1 MADNPTEDQEKKER
15 DERIVHMFEQEGL
28 TREQIA
34 ASLVSEG
41 IDEQSAKLL
50 VDKTLTD
57 KKASYAWGI
66 LWGVLWCVGGIVA
79 TAASYSAAR
88 PGGRYSLFWGAVLYG
103 IFKLIVSIWGCVKY
117 SRMSQ
122 GQQAQTIITTSS
134 PQVSCGMPQPVPSMP
149 PAFGMAPV
157 QGVPPTPVIP
167 SQPLPLT
174 LQTIAVPP
182 CTDGDSTV
190 SVGRDGS
197 KERFYYVMVRENR
210 LGPFDHQQLVRLL
223 TSGQVTA
230 DTLVWT
236 EGMEQWQPIRQVQL
250 V

>member
-34 ASLVSEG
+34 ASLVSGE

-57 KKASYAWGI
+57 KKVSYAWGI
-66 LWGVLWCVGGIVA
+66 LWGVLWCVGGIAA
-79 TAASYSAAR
+79 TSASYSAAR

-122 GQQAQTIITTSS
+122 GRQDQPIMAMSP
-134 PQVSCGMPQPVPSMP
+134 PQVSCGKPKPVPSMP
-149 PAFGMAPV
+149 LAPETTSV
-157 QGVPPTPVIP
+157 QGVPPTPLIP

-174 LQTIAVPP
+174 PQTIAAPP

-190 SVGRDGS
+190 SVGRDES
-197 KERFYYVMVRENR
+197 KERFYYVMGRENR

-223 TSGQVTA
+223 TSGQITA
-230 DTLVWT
+230 DTLIWT
-236 EGMEQWQPIRQVQL
+236 EGMGQWQPIRQAQIV
-250 V
+250 